1 MQRHQR
7 YCVKT
12 WAPRHGSRWRR
23 AHSGHAVS
31 LKPSPGL
38 QFRGALRHWLHE
50 HVRTPARLV
59 RSERKRRRVPIAVI
73 MALSFGTLVFLSVGG
88 VLALSVGANF
98 RNTFDLLGAQ
108 STLLID
114 AMEDSL
120 RAEMGRAESAVDGVA
135 QLYAQGEFQIDDKAM
150 SAVLAGALSAAPEA
164 TVMLICTPDLNCRGA
179 ARATDDNNPAG
190 AIRQLPPEAEKSP
203 QVRAA
208 LEQRRQVGGRRWGAF
223 VANEHG
229 LFAHVSAPLTR
240 EGATRAWVIAA
251 VELQKLSEITQELS
265 SRFGTHA
272 FILDGDGSVLADPR
286 LADPNALK
294 QGILPLTPLATFGD
308 PVLAGYGGRKIEAE
322 FSTERAR
329 DIEVAEIQ
337 VGEQDDSASWDG
349 ENTYVAITRKITGY
363 GDQPWTLGAYFATSQ
378 ISDEIERVM
387 GSALLGLGAMAA
399 AVIVAIL
406 LGKRLSRPI
415 RAIASQATRVANFDL
430 DGVTPL
436 PRSRVT
442 ELDDQASAFNA
453 MLIGL
458 RAFSTYVPR
467 SLVAKLVRTGEIGIA
482 EPREAI
488 VTVMFTD
495 IAGFTTLSEQMD
507 AAAAAR
513 LLNHHFAILC
523 RAIDAHGGTVDKFLG
538 DGMLAFFGAPDRL
551 KGHAAAAVRAAVAIR
566 EELENDNRE
575 AAGKD
580 RPPLRV
586 RIGIHTGSVIVGNI
600 GASDRVNYTIVGD
613 TVNVSQRLQELGK
626 LLAPDA
632 ATSIAISGETAS
644 RLDERFET
652 IPAGEHRLRGRGEAT
667 EVFQVGEVATSAPR
681 HRYVHHAQAG

>member
-1 MQRHQR
+1 M
-7 YCVKT
+7 
-12 WAPRHGSRWRR
+12 
-23 AHSGHAVS
+23 
-31 LKPSPGL
+31 
-38 QFRGALRHWLHE
+38 
-50 HVRTPARLV
+50 RLV
-59 RSERKRRRVPIAVI
+59 RSEKKRRRIPVAVI

-120 RAEMGRAESAVDGVA
+120 RAEMGDAENAVNGIA

-150 SAVLAGALSAAPEA
+150 SAAVAGALAAASGVEA
-164 TVMLICTPDLNCRGA
+164 MLICTPDLVCRGA
-179 ARATDDNNPAG
+179 AHSIENNVATG
-190 AIRQLPPEAEKSP
+190 AIEHFPAEPEKSP

-208 LEQRRQVGGRRWGAF
+208 LEQRRRVGGRQWGAF
-223 VANEHG
+223 VANEFG
-229 LFAHVSAPLTR
+229 LYAHVSMPLARDGVTH
-240 EGATRAWVIAA
+240 AWVIAA
-251 VELQKLSEITQELS
+251 VELQKLSDITRELS

-272 FILDGDGSVLADPR
+272 FILNGEDRVLADQR
-286 LADPNALK
+286 LADPDALK
-294 QGILPLTPLATFGD
+294 NGVLPLTPLATYGD
-308 PVLAGYGGRKIEAE
+308 PVLAAYSSRKVERE
-322 FSTERAR
+322 FDTRHAR
-329 DIEVAEIQ
+329 DIEIAEIR
-337 VGEQDDSASWDG
+337 VDDRDDPTSWEG
-349 ENTYVAITRKITGY
+349 ENTYIAITRKITGY
-363 GDQPWTLGAYFATSQ
+363 GDKPWTIGGYFESSQ

-387 GSALLGLGAMAA
+387 GSALLGVGAMAA

-406 LGKRLSRPI
+406 LGRRLSRPI
-415 RAIASQATRVANFDL
+415 QAIAGQATRVADFDL

-436 PRSRVT
+436 PRSRVL
-442 ELDDQASAFNA
+442 ELDNQASAFNA

-458 RAFSTYVPR
+458 RAFSTYIPR

-482 EPREAI
+482 EPREAV

-523 RAIDAHGGTVDKFLG
+523 GAVDANGGTVDKFLG

-551 KGHAAAAVRAAVAIR
+551 KGHAAAAVRAAAAIR
-566 EELENDNRE
+566 EELEKDNLE
-575 AAGKD
+575 AAGEG
-580 RPPLRV
+580 RPPLHV

-613 TVNVSQRLQELGK
+613 TVNVSQRLQDLGK
-626 LLAPDA
+626 QLEPGATA
-632 ATSIAISGETAS
+632 AIAISGETAS

-652 IPAGEHRLRGRGEAT
+652 IPAGKHRLRGRGEAT
-667 EVFQVGEVATSAPR
+667 EVFKLGKVAASASPPMDV
-681 HRYVHHAQAG
+681 HRAEAG

>member
-1 MQRHQR
+1 
-7 YCVKT
+7 
-12 WAPRHGSRWRR
+12 
-23 AHSGHAVS
+23 
-31 LKPSPGL
+31 
-38 QFRGALRHWLHE
+38 
-50 HVRTPARLV
+50 
-59 RSERKRRRVPIAVI
+59 
-73 MALSFGTLVFLSVGG
+73 MALSFGTLVLLSVGG
-88 VLALSVGANF
+88 VLALSVGANY
-98 RNTFDLLGAQ
+98 RNTLDLLGTQ

-120 RAEMGRAESAVDGVA
+120 RAEMGRAESAVDGIG
-135 QLYAQGEFQIDDKAM
+135 QLYAQGEFQIDDEGM

-164 TVMLICTPDLNCRGA
+164 TVILICTTDLNCRGV
-179 ARATDDNNPAG
+179 ARSADANNPARV
-190 AIRQLPPEAEKSP
+190 IRPLPAEAEKSP

-208 LEQRRQVGGRRWGAF
+208 LEQRRKVDGRRWGAF

-251 VELQKLSEITQELS
+251 VALQKLSEITQELS

-272 FILDGDGSVLADPR
+272 FILDGDDSVLADPR
-286 LADPNALK
+286 LANPNALR
-294 QGILPLTPLATFGD
+294 QGILPLTPLTTFVD
-308 PVLAGYGGRKIEAE
+308 PVLAGYGGRKTEAV
-322 FSTERAR
+322 FSTGRVR
-329 DIEVAEIQ
+329 DIKVAEIRI
-337 VGEQDDSASWDG
+337 GEQDAASWDG
-349 ENTYVAITRKITGY
+349 KNTYVAITRKITGY
-363 GDQPWTLGAYFATSQ
+363 GDRPWTLGAYFATSQ

-387 GSALLGLGAMAA
+387 GSALLGLGAMVA

-415 RAIASQATRVANFDL
+415 RAIAGQARRIADFDL

-436 PRSRVT
+436 PRSRVL

-507 AAAAAR
+507 AAAAAT

-523 RAIDAHGGTVDKFLG
+523 RAVDAHGGTVDKFLG

-551 KGHAAAAVRAAVAIR
+551 KGHAAAAVRAAATIR
-566 EELENDNRE
+566 EELEHDNRE
-575 AAGKD
+575 SAAND
-580 RPPLRV
+580 RPPLRL

-626 LLAPDA
+626 LLAPEA
-632 ATSIAISGETAS
+632 ATSITISGETAS

-667 EVFQVGEVATSAPR
+667 EIFQVGEIATSAPHDR
-681 HRYVHHAQAG
+681 FVHHAQAG